1 MLAPMDTPDDQSAVG
16 LSEGEDPQRWTLIR
30 DAAVFQVKLLADA
43 LRDLLLSP
51 VSLVLAVVDLIRRG
65 RGRFYRLMNLGRRS
79 YNWID
84 LFGAGRRA
92 DPRGPDDLGIDEV
105 MARVE
110 KALRARYAEG
120 GLTAQIV
127 ERIDRSLDSVQA
139 REKPEP

>member
-43 LRDLLLSP
+43 LRDFLLSP
-51 VSLVLAVVDLIRRG
+51 VSLVLAVADLIRPG
-65 RGRFYRLMNLGRRS
+65 SGRFYRLMHLGRRS
-79 YNWID
+79 DQWID

-110 KALRARYAEG
+110 KALRALYGA
-120 GLTAQIV
+120 L
-127 ERIDRSLDSVQA
+127 SLSLSIYLSLFLSLSLWIKSNVK
-139 REKPEP
+139 R